1 MVREE
6 HTILLQVAQSEL
18 LLIADLKEHGPSVL
32 PPSPALI
39 IHCHGGGFVAQSS
52 RSHEMYLRD
61 WACQLKVPILSID
74 YSLAPRAPFPR
85 AMEEA
90 LYAYCWAINNAH
102 IMGSTAEK
110 VILVG
115 ELKGGCILK

>member
-1 MVREE
+1 MESV
-6 HTILLQVAQSEL
+6 ILIQMMQSEL
-18 LLIADLKEHGPSVL
+18 LQIADWKEHVLNVL
-32 PPSPALI
+32 PPSPGLI

-74 YSLAPRAPFPR
+74 YSLAPQAPYPR
-85 AMEEA
+85 ALEEV
-90 LYAYCWAINNAH
+90 LYAYCWAITNAR

-115 ELKGGCILK
+115 EL